1 MTFNF
6 YAIIIAIVILYV
18 IFLLVILLL
27 DNRNPQSFLA
37 WMLVLLILPPVG
49 IILYIFVGKNWRKS
63 KDKIMA
69 YSPEDTIKSYY
80 LKDIKVQQHDIDEMP
95 KDKCDYN
102 ISMIANTCLKT
113 SSAILTK
120 NNNIK
125 IYFQGENYFD
135 DLIEELEKAQSH
147 IHIETFIL
155 HSDTLGIKFKEILI
169 KKVGE
174 GVAVRVIVDGLGS
187 MFKIHES
194 YVKEMRKA
202 GVEFFYFHDPLSP
215 FFAKYIN
222 YRNHRKIIVIDG
234 MVAFT
239 GGMNIGLEY
248 IDGGKHFKNWRDT
261 HIRLK
266 GESVLY
272 LQNIFLSDWDNLNKR
287 KIYDYPS
294 IMDDIVNV
302 NAGYNIDE
310 YLPIQIISSGPDSRW
325 DAIHIVYSRMITE
338 ARKYAY
344 IQSPYFIPDDGIFH
358 DMINTALSG
367 VEVALMITG
376 VPDKPVAWWAA
387 HTYFSQLLE
396 AGVKIYLYKKGFL
409 HSKNVIIDDSVVSV
423 GSCNMDIRSLL
434 LHYEVNAVIY
444 DSDIAKQFKN
454 QFISDIDDCEEITL
468 AVWKKRNIFIRL
480 RNSLCRIISPLL

>member
-1 MTFNF
+1 MILNF
-6 YAIIIAIVILYV
+6 DVITITAIFLYV
-18 IFLLVILLL
+18 LFLIIILLL

-37 WMLVLLILPPVG
+37 WMLVLILLPPVG

-63 KDKIMA
+63 KNKIMQ

-80 LKDIKVQQHDIDEMP
+80 LKDIKEQENNINEIP
-95 KDKCDYN
+95 KELSDYN
-102 ISMIANTCLKT
+102 ISIIANTCLRT

-125 IYFQGENYFD
+125 IYFQGENYFE
-135 DLIEELEKAQSH
+135 DLIEAIEKAQSH

-155 HSDTLGIKFKEILI
+155 HSDSLGLKLKEILI
-169 KKVGE
+169 KKVRE
-174 GVAVRVIVDGLGS
+174 GVAVRIIVDGLGS
-187 MFKIHES
+187 MFKIHDG
-194 YVKEMRKA
+194 YVKELRNA
-202 GVEFFYFHDPLSP
+202 GVDFFYFHDPLSP

-234 MVAFT
+234 LVAFT

-248 IDGGKHFKNWRDT
+248 INGGKHFKNWRDT
-261 HIRLK
+261 HIRLQ

-272 LQNIFLSDWDNLNKR
+272 LQNIFLSDWDNLNNR
-287 KIYDYPS
+287 KICDYPS

-302 NAGYNIDE
+302 AAGYNIDE
-310 YLPIQIISSGPDSRW
+310 YLPIQIISSGPDSKW

-338 ARKYAY
+338 ARKYVY

-358 DMINTALSG
+358 DMINTSLSG
-367 VEVALMITG
+367 VEVSLMITG

-396 AGVKIYLYKKGFL
+396 AGVKIYLYQKGFL
-409 HSKNVIIDDSVVSV
+409 HSKNVIIDDNIVSV

-444 DSDIAKQFKN
+444 DSDITKQFKN
-454 QFISDIDDCEEITL
+454 QFIKDIKDCQEITL
-468 AVWKKRNIFIRL
+468 AAWKKRNIFIRL

>member
-1 MTFNF
+1 MIFNF
-6 YAIIIAIVILYV
+6 DGITLIAIFLYV
-18 IFLLVILLL
+18 LFLIVILLL
-27 DNRNPQSFLA
+27 DNRSPQSFLA
-37 WMLVLLILPPVG
+37 WMLILILLPPVG
-49 IILYIFVGKNWRKS
+49 IILYIFVGKNWRKA
-63 KDKIMA
+63 KNKIMQ

-80 LKDIKVQQHDIDEMP
+80 LKDIKKQESDINAIP
-95 KDKCDYN
+95 KHSSDYN
-102 ISMIANTCLKT
+102 ISMIANTCLRT
-113 SSAILTK
+113 SSAMLTK

-135 DLIEELEKAQSH
+135 DLIEALEKAQAH

-155 HSDTLGIKFKEILI
+155 HSDTLGLKLKEILI
-169 KKVGE
+169 KKARE
-174 GVAVRVIVDGLGS
+174 GIAVRVIADGLGC
-187 MFKIHES
+187 MFKIHDG
-194 YVKEMRKA
+194 YVKNLKKA

-234 MVAFT
+234 MTAFT

-248 IDGGKHFKNWRDT
+248 INGGKYFKNWRDT

-287 KIYDYPS
+287 KASDYPS

-302 NAGYNIDE
+302 SAGYNIDE

-338 ARKYAY
+338 ARKYVY

-358 DMINTALSG
+358 DMINTSLSG
-367 VEVALMITG
+367 VEVSLMITG

-387 HTYFSQLLE
+387 HTYFSKLLE

-409 HSKNVIIDDSVVSV
+409 HSKNVIIDDNVVSV

-444 DSDIAKQFKN
+444 DSDITLQFKN
-454 QFISDIDDCEEITL
+454 QFLNDIKDCEEITL
-468 AVWKKRNIFIRL
+468 AVWTKRNIFVRL

>member
-1 MTFNF
+1 MSFNF
-6 YAIIIAIVILYV
+6 YAVAITLVFLYV
-18 IFLLVILLL
+18 VFLIIILLL

-37 WMLVLLILPPVG
+37 WMLVLILLPPIG

-63 KDKIMA
+63 KNKIMLH
-69 YSPEDTIKSYY
+69 SPEETIESYY
-80 LKDIKVQQHDIDEMP
+80 LKDIETEQKNIDEIP
-95 KDKCDYN
+95 KETSDYN
-102 ISMIANTCLKT
+102 IGLIANTCLKT

-125 IYFQGENYFD
+125 IYFHGENYFD

-147 IHIETFIL
+147 IHLETFIL
-155 HSDTLGIKFKEILI
+155 HSDSLGFKLKDILI
-169 KKVGE
+169 KKAKE
-174 GVAVRVIVDGLGS
+174 GVAIRIIVDGLGS
-187 MFKIHES
+187 MFKIHDS
-194 YVKEMRKA
+194 YVKELRKA
-202 GVEFFYFHDPLSP
+202 GVEFLYFHDPLSL

-272 LQNIFLSDWDNLNKR
+272 LQNIFLSDWHNINQK

-294 IMDDIVNV
+294 IMEDIINV
-302 NAGYNIDE
+302 NEDNNIEE
-310 YLPIQIISSGPDSRW
+310 YLPIQIISSGPDSKW
-325 DAIHIVYSRMITE
+325 DSIHIVYSRMITK
-338 ARKYAY
+338 ARKYVY

-367 VEVALMITG
+367 IEVSLMITG

-387 HTYFSQLLE
+387 HTYFSKLLE

-409 HSKNVIIDDSVVSV
+409 HSKNVIIDDNVVSV

-434 LHYEVNAVIY
+434 LHYEVNTMIY
-444 DSDIAKQFKN
+444 DSNITKRFKEQFLK
-454 QFISDIDDCEEITL
+454 DIDNCEEVT
-468 AVWKKRNIFIRL
+468 ANDWKKRNILIRL

>member
-1 MTFNF
+1 MILNLDVITIT
-6 YAIIIAIVILYV
+6 AIFLYV
-18 IFLLVILLL
+18 LFLIVILLL

-37 WMLVLLILPPVG
+37 WILVLILMPPVG

-63 KDKIMA
+63 KDKIMR

-80 LKDIKVQQHDIDEMP
+80 LKDIEAQRKNINEIP
-95 KDKCDYN
+95 KDSCDYN
-102 ISMIANTCLKT
+102 ISMIANTCLRT

-135 DLIEELEKAQSH
+135 DLIDAIKNAQLH
-147 IHIETFIL
+147 IHLETFIL
-155 HSDTLGIKFKEILI
+155 HSDKLGIKLKKILI
-169 KKVGE
+169 EKAKE
-174 GVAVRVIVDGLGS
+174 GVAIRIIVDGLGS
-187 MFKIHES
+187 MFKIHDS
-194 YVKEMRKA
+194 YVKELRNA
-202 GVEFFYFHDPLSP
+202 GVEFYYFHDPLSP

-310 YLPIQIISSGPDSRW
+310 YLPIQIISSGPDSKW

-338 ARKYAY
+338 ARKYVC

-358 DMINTALSG
+358 DMINTSLSG
-367 VEVALMITG
+367 IEVSLMITG

-387 HTYFSQLLE
+387 HTYFTKLLE

-409 HSKNVIIDDSVVSV
+409 HSKNVIIDDNIVSV

-444 DSDIAKQFKN
+444 DSDITKQFKN
-454 QFISDIDDCEEITL
+454 QFISDIKDCEEITL
-468 AVWKKRNIFIRL
+468 AIWKKRNILVRL